1 MRHLKILLY
10 VRFAASKVVL
20 NMYCTRASS
29 QVVQRLKTW
38 ILEKEEFFE
47 NLKNGRR
54 ESLVPSHQSAKKN
67 LILIVLILRLAG
79 QFLFIF
85 CFTKYIL
92 NEKNANKSI

>member
-1 MRHLKILLY
+1 MFDSLQEKWYLTCIAQELHHKLSNGL
-10 VRFAASKVVL
+10 
-20 NMYCTRASS
+20 
-29 QVVQRLKTW
+29 RLR

-85 CFTKYIL
+85 CVTKYIL